1 MNTDGT
7 DCPGRVRVCRKCG
20 RIAVAASAQTL
31 DELTDSWDYYAD
43 SDTYLCDRCQQGD
56 PL

>member
-1 MNTDGT
+1 M
-7 DCPGRVRVCRKCG
+7 
-20 RIAVAASAQTL
+20 AL
-31 DELTDSWDYYAD
+31 DELTGSRDYYAD